1 MSLFYWFL
9 TIGRT
14 IGRKSCT
21 DADFF
26 SAYAVLLQKESEL
39 VFIAVEHID
48 VYLAS
53 DAIDAAVGTQLPV
66 GQAHIGLVFAIAAFL
81 RI

>member
-1 MSLFYWFL
+1 MDEPSAGKVAPMP
-9 TIGRT
+9 I
-14 IGRKSCT
+14 
-21 DADFF
+21 FF

-66 GQAHIGLVFAIAAFL
+66 GQAHIGLVSVSYTHLTLPTKA
-81 RI
+81 